1 MVTEIYS
8 CLPGQKLKEGKL
20 DYSDDIGDK
29 ESAEVDA
36 KRRVQN
42 NPALEK
48 VAYYS
53 VTEDGRFRVIYSYT
67 NPKPAK
73 AGAPKRAGGG
83 GPPRPKAA
91 VAPKKPEKKG
101 LIQTVKGWF
110 G

>member
-20 DYSDDIGDK
+20 DYSDDIEDK

-36 KRRVQN
+36 KRRVTN

-48 VAYYS
+48 VAYYKVS
-53 VTEDGRFRVIYSYT
+53 EDGRFKVIYSYT

-73 AGAPKRAGGG
+73 GGSPKRAAGGAA
-83 GPPRPKAA
+83 PRPKAQA
-91 VAPKKPEKKG
+91 KPKVEKKG
-101 LIQTVKGWF
+101 LIQTIKGWF